1 MNKHETYFGILLVIS
16 AIWGFI
22 QAIINYVELLDGLL
36 EVGNIGWFVVSLFF
50 FQVIIGF
57 LTLINAIIPFIGLF
71 LITIIPYMIFR
82 FLQGKGE

>member
-1 MNKHETYFGILLVIS
+1 MDKHATYFGILIVIS
-16 AIWGFI
+16 AIWGLI
-22 QAIINYVELLDGLL
+22 QAIINYVGLLDDLL

-82 FLQGKGE
+82 FLQGEKG